1 MKSPTRHV
9 GLPPVLILV
18 SLDRSS
24 AAGTVDLV
32 GWDVRM
38 VRTSLR
44 QGLPPVMKPDFRGPD
59 VFDRRRLPPE
69 LDEFIRRMNP
79 WWEGKPGRVL
89 PDFRRWAFA
98 KAQNGLLRGVAP
110 ITVIR
115 GPRQIGKSTIQDQII
130 EHLLYRE
137 GVNPKRILKVQYDDL
152 RPLGRLDLPVLDIAW
167 WYENRILGQTFN
179 EAARSNRPAFLF
191 LDEVQNLQNWA
202 PELKSLVDQ
211 STVRVLV
218 TGSSALRI
226 ESGRDSL
233 AGRISTVELG
243 PLLLR
248 EVASLGLRADLPP
261 FLADNGLDRLTDK
274 GAWVSL
280 AAHGIGHREARD
292 AAFTRWARRGGY
304 PRAHERFDVPWAE
317 MADALIETVVNRAIQ
332 HDLRQ
337 GDRGRKRDES
347 LLKQVF
353 TLACRYT
360 GQTPRQS
367 VFVEDIKSAL
377 DANIGWQ
384 RVSAYL
390 SFLEGAMLLK
400 LIPPLELR
408 LKRRRGPAKIC
419 ICDHGLRAAWL
430 QDVVALDPGDL
441 HDNTTHRDQA
451 GRIAEGIVGFFLSG
465 IPHLDVAH
473 FPERGAEPEV
483 DFVLTIG
490 DRRIPVEIKY
500 RRNINPHN
508 DTRGLRAFIEKS
520 AYNAPFGVLVT
531 MADGVVVDDPRIA
544 PVPLR
549 SLLLLR

>member
-1 MKSPTRHV
+1 
-9 GLPPVLILV
+9 
-18 SLDRSS
+18 
-24 AAGTVDLV
+24 
-32 GWDVRM
+32 
-38 VRTSLR
+38 
-44 QGLPPVMKPDFRGPD
+44 
-59 VFDRRRLPPE
+59 
-69 LDEFIRRMNP
+69 MNP
-79 WWEGKPGRVL
+79 WWEGKPGRIL
-89 PDFRRWAFA
+89 PSFKRWAFA
-98 KAQNGLLRGVAP
+98 KAQNGLLRGLAP

-130 EHLLYRE
+130 EHLLTHG
-137 GVNPKRILKVQYDDL
+137 GVNPRRILKVQYDDL
-152 RPLGRLDLPVLDIAW
+152 KVLGKLQLPIIDIAS
-167 WYENRILGQTFN
+167 WYENRVLGCTFN
-179 EAARSNRPAFLF
+179 ESARGDGPAYLF
-191 LDEVQNLQNWA
+191 LDEVQNLPSWA
-202 PELKSLVDQ
+202 PELKNLVDTN
-211 STVRVLV
+211 TVRVLV

-226 ESGRDSL
+226 ELGRDSL

-248 EVASLGLRADLPP
+248 EVAALGLRADLPP
-261 FLADNGLDRLTDK
+261 FLSDNGLDRLTDK
-274 GAWVSL
+274 SAWAEL
-280 AAHGIGHREARD
+280 AAHGISHREIRNS
-292 AAFTRWARRGGY
+292 AFTRWARRGGY

-317 MADALIETVVNRAIQ
+317 MADDLIETVVNRAIQ

-337 GDRGRKRDES
+337 GERGRKRDES

-360 GQTPRQS
+360 GQAPRQT

-430 QDVVALDPGDL
+430 QDVVALDPSDL
-441 HDNTTHRDQA
+441 DDNGTHRDQA

-465 IPHLDVAH
+465 VPHLDVAH

-490 DRRIPVEIKY
+490 DHRIPVEIKY
-500 RRNINPHN
+500 RKSIHPHN

-531 MADGVVVDDPRIA
+531 MADGVVIDDPRIVA
-544 PVPLR
+544 VPLR